1 MSIKSMIGKGLIG
14 FGLGVFFVVGLFLA
28 GIASADPTGALAP
41 DAAAPTVDAGPAVA
55 IDAGMPANVPVL
67 DESPIE
73 FGRFVKALWKSGAI
87 MPALIVAVFA
97 VLIVARKRI
106 AWLNEGKR
114 AAYTAAA
121 FAFLAAIIEPASRGS
136 TPTIN
141 MLIGAI
147 GAALALLAK
156 PTTKDD
162 AA

>member
-1 MSIKSMIGKGLIG
+1 MSVRSMIGKGLIG
-14 FGLGVFFVVGLFLA
+14 FGLGIFFIVGLFLA
-28 GIASADPTGALAP
+28 GVASADNTGALAP
-41 DAAAPTVDAGPAVA
+41 DAAVSIDAGQPVA
-55 IDAGMPANVPVL
+55 ADAGMPANVPVL

-114 AAYTAAA
+114 AAYTAAV
-121 FAFLAAIIEPASRGS
+121 FAFLAAIIEPASRGT
-136 TPTIN
+136 TPTMN